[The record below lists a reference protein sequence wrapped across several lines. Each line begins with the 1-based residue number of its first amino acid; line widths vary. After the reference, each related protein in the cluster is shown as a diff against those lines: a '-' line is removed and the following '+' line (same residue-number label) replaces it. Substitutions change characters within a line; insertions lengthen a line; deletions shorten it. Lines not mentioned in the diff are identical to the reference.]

1 MELTYGCKVCRLVS
15 FPVEMVGNRG
25 RGKFNGNGG
34 STFGRAD
41 YRHEIILNGINNPN
55 NTFYNRQ
62 WGGPGLFHQNGFQQ
76 QNRFYAPRN
85 SAMQVPAW
93 RWQEEERKRKKAE
106 EKRKERKERE
116 RKEKEKE
123 QRKKLRE
130 QERIKMAQEEA
141 QQILIEDKK

>member
-15 FPVEMVGNRG
+15 FPEEMVGNRG
-25 RGKFNGNGG
+25 RGKFNGNKG

-55 NTFYNRQ
+55 NTLYNSQ
-62 WGGPGLFHQNGFQQ
+62 WGGPGLFHQNSFQQ
-76 QNRFYAPRN
+76 QNRFYAPHN

-93 RWQEEERKRKKAE
+93 RWQMERKRKKAE
-106 EKRKERKERE
+106 EKRKEERERE

-130 QERIKMAQEEA
+130 QERIQMAQEEA
-141 QQILIEDKK
+141 QQILREDKK

>member
-1 MELTYGCKVCRLVS
+1 MESTYGCKVCRLVS
-15 FPVEMVGNRG
+15 FPEEMVGNRG
-25 RGKFNGNGG
+25 RGKFNGNKG

-55 NTFYNRQ
+55 NTLYNSQ
-62 WGGPGLFHQNGFQQ
+62 WGGPGLFHQNSFQQ
-76 QNRFYAPRN
+76 QNRFYAPHN

-93 RWQEEERKRKKAE
+93 RWQMERKRKKAE
-106 EKRKERKERE
+106 EKRKEERERE

-130 QERIKMAQEEA
+130 QERIKTRVN
-141 QQILIEDKK
+141 KKPL

>member
-15 FPVEMVGNRG
+15 FPEEMVGNRG
-25 RGKFNGNGG
+25 RGKSNGNKG

-55 NTFYNRQ
+55 NTLYNSQ
-62 WGGPGLFHQNGFQQ
+62 WGGPGLFHQNSFQQ
-76 QNRFYAPRN
+76 QNRFYAPHN

-93 RWQEEERKRKKAE
+93 RWQMERKRKKAE
-106 EKRKERKERE
+106 EKRKEKKERE

-141 QQILIEDKK
+141 QQILREDKK

>member
-15 FPVEMVGNRG
+15 FPEEMVGNRG
-25 RGKFNGNGG
+25 RGKFNGNKG

-55 NTFYNRQ
+55 NTLYNSQ
-62 WGGPGLFHQNGFQQ
+62 WGGPGLFHQNSFQQ
-76 QNRFYAPRN
+76 QNRFYAPHN

-93 RWQEEERKRKKAE
+93 RWQMERKRKKAE
-106 EKRKERKERE
+106 EKRKEKRERE

-141 QQILIEDKK
+141 QQILREDKK

>member
-1 MELTYGCKVCRLVS
+1 MDLTYGCKVCRLVS
-15 FPVEMVGNRG
+15 LPVEMVGNRS
-25 RGKFNGNGG
+25 RGKCKGNGG

-41 YRHEIILNGINNPN
+41 YRHEMILNGINNRN

-62 WGGPGLFHQNGFQQ
+62 WGGPGLFHQNSFQQ
-76 QNRFYAPRN
+76 QNRFYAPHN

-93 RWQEEERKRKKAE
+93 RWQMERKRKKAE
-106 EKRKERKERE
+106 EKRKEERERE

-130 QERIKMAQEEA
+130 QERIQMAQEEA
-141 QQILIEDKK
+141 QQILREDKK

>member
-1 MELTYGCKVCRLVS
+1 MESTYGCKVCRLVS
-15 FPVEMVGNRG
+15 FSEEMVGNRG
-25 RGKFNGNGG
+25 RGKFNGNKG

-62 WGGPGLFHQNGFQQ
+62 WGGPGLFHQNSFQQ
-76 QNRFYAPRN
+76 QNRFYAPHN

-93 RWQEEERKRKKAE
+93 RWQMERKRKKAE
-106 EKRKERKERE
+106 EKRKEERERE

-141 QQILIEDKK
+141 QQILREDKK

>member
-1 MELTYGCKVCRLVS
+1 MDVRFADWCPSLKKWLVT
-15 FPVEMVGNRG
+15 GG
-25 RGKFNGNGG
+25 RGKFNGNKG

-55 NTFYNRQ
+55 NTLYNSQ
-62 WGGPGLFHQNGFQQ
+62 WGGPGLFHQNSFQQ
-76 QNRFYAPRN
+76 QNRFYAPHN

-93 RWQEEERKRKKAE
+93 RWQMERKRKKAE
-106 EKRKERKERE
+106 EKRKEERERE

-141 QQILIEDKK
+141 QQILREDKK

>member
-1 MELTYGCKVCRLVS
+1 MS
-15 FPVEMVGNRG
+15 FPEEMVGNRG
-25 RGKFNGNGG
+25 RGKFNGNKG

-55 NTFYNRQ
+55 NTFCNRQ
-62 WGGPGLFHQNGFQQ
+62 WGGPGLFHQNSFQQ
-76 QNRFYAPRN
+76 QNRFYAPHN

-93 RWQEEERKRKKAE
+93 RWQMERKRKKAE
-106 EKRKERKERE
+106 EKRKEERERE

-141 QQILIEDKK
+141 QQILREDKK

>member
-15 FPVEMVGNRG
+15 FPKEMVGNRG
-25 RGKFNGNGG
+25 RGKFNGNKG

-55 NTFYNRQ
+55 NTLHNSQ
-62 WGGPGLFHQNGFQQ
+62 WGGPGLFHQNSFQQ
-76 QNRFYAPRN
+76 QNRFYAPHN

-93 RWQEEERKRKKAE
+93 RWQMERKRKKAE
-106 EKRKERKERE
+106 EKRKEERERE

-141 QQILIEDKK
+141 QQILREDKK

>member
-15 FPVEMVGNRG
+15 FPEEMVGNRG
-25 RGKFNGNGG
+25 RGKFNGNKG

-62 WGGPGLFHQNGFQQ
+62 WGGPGLFHQNSFQQ
-76 QNRFYAPRN
+76 QNRFYAPHN

-93 RWQEEERKRKKAE
+93 RWQMERKRKKAE
-106 EKRKERKERE
+106 EKRKEKKERE

-141 QQILIEDKK
+141 QQILREDKK

>member
-1 MELTYGCKVCRLVS
+1 MESTYGCKVCRLVS
-15 FPVEMVGNRG
+15 FPVEMVGNRS
-25 RGKFNGNGG
+25 RGKYKGNGG

-55 NTFYNRQ
+55 NTLYNSQ
-62 WGGPGLFHQNGFQQ
+62 WGGPGLFHQNSFQQ
-76 QNRFYAPRN
+76 QNRFYAPHN

-93 RWQEEERKRKKAE
+93 RWQMERKRKKAE
-106 EKRKERKERE
+106 EKRKEKKERE

-141 QQILIEDKK
+141 QQILREDKK